1 MKLGKEIKIKVRN
14 DECGSD
20 AIDRYMKRKGYKKQT
35 WRKADAVRIYYVND
49 NEALTVMGQ
58 YLTGDLENL
67 KNLKVVFE
75 LGRNC
80 FQ

>member
-1 MKLGKEIKIKVRN
+1 MKLGKEIKIKCVMMN
-14 DECGSD
+14 AASD
-20 AIDRYMKRKGYKKQT
+20 AMNRYMTQGYKKQT
-35 WRKADAVRIYYVND
+35 WQKADAVRTYYTND
-49 NEALTVMGQ
+49 HEALTVMGQ

-67 KNLKVVFE
+67 KDLKVVFE